1 MKTILYLNK
10 INIKYFV
17 FILLIVLFS
26 FNSINCQINNINAK
40 NIKVL
45 DYSAKSEELNKIIS
59 PYRTK
64 IKKLEKK
71 IGFSENSL
79 SVRDGELE
87 STLGN
92 FIADALLKESNLI
105 FKSVTSKNI
114 DFCLLNQGGI
124 RGTLNNGDI
133 TQHEL
138 ITIMPFNNTSTVVR
152 LSGVKVLELI
162 QYFNSENISHPSSG
176 IKIEFKD
183 HEIKKVMIQNKNFDI
198 NKSYYVLTSNY
209 LQEGGDKMNFFK
221 NPLELYSLNTNI
233 REVLIKY
240 ISKIKIVKSKLDN
253 RIIRTK

>member
-1 MKTILYLNK
+1 MKTIIYLNYK
-10 INIKYFV
+10 NIKHIV
-17 FILLIVLFS
+17 FILIIVFFS
-26 FNSINCQINNINAK
+26 FGSINCQINNITTE

-45 DYSAKSEELNKIIS
+45 DYSAKNEELNKIIG
-59 PYRTK
+59 PYRNK

-92 FIADALLKESNLI
+92 FIADVLLKESDTI
-105 FKSVTSKNI
+105 FNSITSKNI
-114 DFCLLNQGGI
+114 DFCLLNRGGI
-124 RGTLNNGDI
+124 RGTLNKGVI

-138 ITIMPFNNTSTVVR
+138 ITIMPFNNTSTVVK
-152 LSGVKVLELI
+152 LSGMKVLELL
-162 QYFNSENISHPSSG
+162 QYFNSENIGHPSSG

-183 HEIKKVMIQNKNFDI
+183 QKIKKVLIQNKNFDI

-221 NPLELYSLNTNI
+221 NPIELYSLNTNI

-240 ISKIKIVKSKLDN
+240 ISKIKIVKSVLDN
-253 RIIRTK
+253 RIIRSK